1 MEMTENDKKK
11 RYLFGYRDALRKQK
25 AIEEEIREL
34 RLKKMLPSL
43 TQDGMPHGSGGSDM
57 SGYAAKLDELLRDLD
72 EQAQRCI
79 DIRREIAGKI
89 EAMQDETEKLVLRLR
104 YIHGKKWEEIAV
116 EMGYEFRYVLKI
128 HGRALKN
135 FGVEKT

>member
-1 MEMTENDKKK
+1 MEMTENDRKK

-79 DIRREIAGKI
+79 DIRKEIVKKI

-116 EMGYEFRYVLKI
+116 EMDLDIRWVYRL
-128 HGRALKN
+128 HGRALQH
-135 FGVEKT
+135 FQIDQ

>member
-1 MEMTENDKKK
+1 MTENDRKK
-11 RYLFGYRDALRKQK
+11 RYLLGYRDALRKQK
-25 AIEEEIREL
+25 VIEEEIREL

-72 EQAQRCI
+72 AQAQHCI

-104 YIHGKKWEEIAV
+104 YMHGKKWEEIAV
-116 EMGYEFRYVLKI
+116 EMDYGYRNVLKL
-128 HGRALKN
+128 HGKALSH
-135 FGVEKT
+135 FEV

>member
-25 AIEEEIREL
+25 VIEEEIREL
-34 RLKKMLPSL
+34 RLNRMLPSL

-72 EQAQRCI
+72 EQAQHCI
-79 DIRREIAGKI
+79 DIRR
-89 EAMQDETEKLVLRLR
+89 
-104 YIHGKKWEEIAV
+104 EIAV
-116 EMGYEFRYVLKI
+116 EMGYEFRHITRI
-128 HGRALKN
+128 HGRGLEHFKMS
-135 FGVEKT
+135 

>member
-1 MEMTENDKKK
+1 
-11 RYLFGYRDALRKQK
+11 
-25 AIEEEIREL
+25 
-34 RLKKMLPSL
+34 
-43 TQDGMPHGSGGSDM
+43 M

-104 YIHGKKWEEIAV
+104 YMHGKKWEEIAV
-116 EMGYEFRYVLKI
+116 EMDYGYRNVLKL
-128 HGRALKN
+128 HGKALSH
-135 FGVEKT
+135 FEV

>member
-1 MEMTENDKKK
+1 MEMTENDRKK
-11 RYLFGYRDALRKQK
+11 RYQFGYRYALRKQK
-25 AIEEEIREL
+25 AIEDEIREL

-79 DIRREIAGKI
+79 DIRKEIVKKI

-116 EMGYEFRYVLKI
+116 EMDLDIRWVYRL
-128 HGRALKN
+128 HGRALQHFSN
-135 FGVEKT
+135 

>member
-1 MEMTENDKKK
+1 MTENDRKK

-79 DIRREIAGKI
+79 DIRKEIVKKI

-116 EMGYEFRYVLKI
+116 EMDLDIRWVYRL
-128 HGRALKN
+128 HGRALQH
-135 FGVEKT
+135 FQIDQ

>member
-1 MEMTENDKKK
+1 MEMTENDRKK

-25 AIEEEIREL
+25 VIEDEIREL

-79 DIRREIAGKI
+79 DIRKEIVKKI

-104 YIHGKKWEEIAV
+104 YMHGKKWEEIAV
-116 EMGYEFRYVLKI
+116 EMDYGYRNVLKL
-128 HGRALKN
+128 HGKALSH
-135 FGVEKT
+135 FEV

>member
-116 EMGYEFRYVLKI
+116 EMGYEFRHITRI
-128 HGRALKN
+128 HGRGLEHFKMS
-135 FGVEKT
+135 

>member
-1 MEMTENDKKK
+1 MTENDRKK
-11 RYLFGYRDALRKQK
+11 RYLLGYRDALRKQK
-25 AIEEEIREL
+25 VIEEEIREL

-72 EQAQRCI
+72 EQAQHCI

-104 YIHGKKWEEIAV
+104 YMHGKKWEEIAV
-116 EMGYEFRYVLKI
+116 EMDYGYRNVLKL
-128 HGRALKN
+128 HGKALSH
-135 FGVEKT
+135 FEV

>member
-1 MEMTENDKKK
+1 MEMTENDRKK
-11 RYLFGYRDALRKQK
+11 RYLFGYRYALRKQK
-25 AIEEEIREL
+25 AIEDEIREL

-79 DIRREIAGKI
+79 DIRKEIVKKI

-116 EMGYEFRYVLKI
+116 EMDLDIRWVYRL
-128 HGRALKN
+128 HGRALQHFSN
-135 FGVEKT
+135 

>member
-1 MEMTENDKKK
+1 MTENDKKK

-34 RLKKMLPSL
+34 RLNRMLPSL

>member
-11 RYLFGYRDALRKQK
+11 RYLFGYRYALRKQK
-25 AIEEEIREL
+25 VIEEEIREL

-57 SGYAAKLDELLRDLD
+57 SGYAAKLDELLRDLG

-79 DIRREIAGKI
+79 DSRREIVEKI
-89 EAMQDETEKLVLRLR
+89 GAMQDETEKLVLRLR

-116 EMGYEFRYVLKI
+116 EMDYGYRNVLKL
-128 HGRALKN
+128 HGKALSH
-135 FGVEKT
+135 FEV

>member
-1 MEMTENDKKK
+1 
-11 RYLFGYRDALRKQK
+11 
-25 AIEEEIREL
+25 
-34 RLKKMLPSL
+34 
-43 TQDGMPHGSGGSDM
+43 M

-72 EQAQRCI
+72 EQAQHCI

-116 EMGYEFRYVLKI
+116 EMGYEFRHI
-128 HGRALKN
+128 TR
-135 FGVEKT
+135 VEKT